1 MGDDLQK
8 QLDLTINQRLTP
20 SMYDRESRAEPVR
33 RSLVDIQNDISSF
46 ARFLKDNKCLE
57 VLLFWKEVEQ
67 FKGLFTREEKAAL
80 FTKIYDLYC
89 KPGAVWEVNFRGAH
103 VKDITKAKEDGGD
116 KGDVDE
122 EVFDA
127 AQLEIYEMMR
137 LDLFPRFADGV
148 KKLSGTRVS
157 TSAALL
163 RSTHAFIHSPYLSLY
178 LRYIGLVEDAEERAK
193 SISEVTSGNNPAA
206 TRSFMRFLR
215 EQMCEEVS
223 SIRREHSLTHS
234 SNARPRKHSL
244 TFSRPLPH
252 MSPPSFVPQ
261 GLLFWMEANDYAL
274 LFQPSDL
281 VTKANEIYDVY
292 MGPNAAVKVNVADR
306 VVKDVEKQM
315 KENNITNF
323 LFVNAQK
330 DIVRAQCHH
339 NLRVCIL
346 STPTHVSD
354 RCGMHCC
361 CFCCCRC
368 TCSSRISSRATRSG
382 AIRRV
387 SSSRR
392 APRGT
397 RSACWIAR
405 GSAIGRR

>member
-8 QLDLTINQRLTP
+8 QLDLTINQRLAP

-148 KKLSGTRVS
+148 KKLSGAPRVS
-157 TSAALL
+157 QQLQRF
-163 RSTHAFIHSPYLSLY
+163 RSTHSPY
-178 LRYIGLVEDAEERAK
+178 
-193 SISEVTSGNNPAA
+193 
-206 TRSFMRFLR
+206 
-215 EQMCEEVS
+215 
-223 SIRREHSLTHS
+223 TH
-234 SNARPRKHSL
+234 P
-244 TFSRPLPH
+244 T
-252 MSPPSFVPQ
+252 
-261 GLLFWMEANDYAL
+261 
-274 LFQPSDL
+274 
-281 VTKANEIYDVY
+281 
-292 MGPNAAVKVNVADR
+292 
-306 VVKDVEKQM
+306 
-315 KENNITNF
+315 
-323 LFVNAQK
+323 
-330 DIVRAQCHH
+330 C
-339 NLRVCIL
+339 L
-346 STPTHVSD
+346 ST
-354 RCGMHCC
+354 C
-361 CFCCCRC
+361 
-368 TCSSRISSRATRSG
+368 AT
-382 AIRRV
+382 
-387 SSSRR
+387 
-392 APRGT
+392 
-397 RSACWIAR
+397 
-405 GSAIGRR
+405 

>member
-8 QLDLTINQRLTP
+8 QLDLTINQRLAP

-157 TSAALL
+157 TSTPQHSSAA
-163 RSTHAFIHSPYLSLY
+163 HSPYTHPTFLH
-178 LRYIGLVEDAEERAK
+178 LRYR
-193 SISEVTSGNNPAA
+193 
-206 TRSFMRFLR
+206 
-215 EQMCEEVS
+215 
-223 SIRREHSLTHS
+223 
-234 SNARPRKHSL
+234 
-244 TFSRPLPH
+244 
-252 MSPPSFVPQ
+252 
-261 GLLFWMEANDYAL
+261 
-274 LFQPSDL
+274 
-281 VTKANEIYDVY
+281 
-292 MGPNAAVKVNVADR
+292 
-306 VVKDVEKQM
+306 
-315 KENNITNF
+315 
-323 LFVNAQK
+323 
-330 DIVRAQCHH
+330 
-339 NLRVCIL
+339 
-346 STPTHVSD
+346 
-354 RCGMHCC
+354 
-361 CFCCCRC
+361 
-368 TCSSRISSRATRSG
+368 
-382 AIRRV
+382 
-387 SSSRR
+387 
-392 APRGT
+392 
-397 RSACWIAR
+397 
-405 GSAIGRR
+405 IGRGRGGARQEYL

>member
-1 MGDDLQK
+1 MVKLLEANPSLLTLVRVGCSAVGLLRGRTRHTPPTAAMGDDLQK
-8 QLDLTINQRLTP
+8 QLDLTINQRLAP

-148 KKLSGTRVS
+148 KKLSGARVS

-163 RSTHAFIHSPYLSLY
+163 RSTLALHSPYPSTPALQDWSRTRRSAPRVSLRSPPATT
-178 LRYIGLVEDAEERAK
+178 LPRRDRSCASFASRCARR
-193 SISEVTSGNNPAA
+193 SAASDGNTASP
-206 TRSFMRFLR
+206 TPPMRVQGNTASPSLA
-215 EQMCEEVS
+215 
-223 SIRREHSLTHS
+223 HSLTC
-234 SNARPRKHSL
+234 L
-244 TFSRPLPH
+244 L
-252 MSPPSFVPQ
+252 PPS
-261 GLLFWMEANDYAL
+261 
-274 LFQPSDL
+274 
-281 VTKANEIYDVY
+281 
-292 MGPNAAVKVNVADR
+292 
-306 VVKDVEKQM
+306 
-315 KENNITNF
+315 
-323 LFVNAQK
+323 
-330 DIVRAQCHH
+330 C
-339 NLRVCIL
+339 
-346 STPTHVSD
+346 
-354 RCGMHCC
+354 
-361 CFCCCRC
+361 
-368 TCSSRISSRATRSG
+368 
-382 AIRRV
+382 RRV
-387 SSSRR
+387 SSSGWRR
-392 APRGT
+392 TTMPCC
-397 RSACWIAR
+397 S
-405 GSAIGRR
+405 SRRTS

>member
-8 QLDLTINQRLTP
+8 QLDLTINQRLAP

-148 KKLSGTRVS
+148 KKLSGARVS

-163 RSTHAFIHSPYLSLY
+163 RSTLALHSPYLSLH

-223 SIRREHSLTHS
+223 SIRRKHTASPTPPMRVQGNTASPSLAHSLTC
-234 SNARPRKHSL
+234 L
-244 TFSRPLPH
+244 L
-252 MSPPSFVPQ
+252 PPS
-261 GLLFWMEANDYAL
+261 
-274 LFQPSDL
+274 
-281 VTKANEIYDVY
+281 
-292 MGPNAAVKVNVADR
+292 
-306 VVKDVEKQM
+306 
-315 KENNITNF
+315 
-323 LFVNAQK
+323 
-330 DIVRAQCHH
+330 C
-339 NLRVCIL
+339 
-346 STPTHVSD
+346 
-354 RCGMHCC
+354 
-361 CFCCCRC
+361 
-368 TCSSRISSRATRSG
+368 
-382 AIRRV
+382 RRV
-387 SSSRR
+387 SSSGWRR
-392 APRGT
+392 TTMPCCSR
-397 RSACWIAR
+397 
-405 GSAIGRR
+405 

>member
-8 QLDLTINQRLTP
+8 QLDLTINQRLAP

-103 VKDITKAKEDGGD
+103 VKDITKAKADGGD

-148 KKLSGTRVS
+148 KKLSGARVS

-163 RSTHAFIHSPYLSLY
+163 RSTLALHSPYLSTPALQDWSRTRRSAPRVS
-178 LRYIGLVEDAEERAK
+178 LRSPPATTLPRRDRSCASFASRCARR
-193 SISEVTSGNNPAA
+193 SAAADGNTASP
-206 TRSFMRFLR
+206 TPMRV
-215 EQMCEEVS
+215 QGN
-223 SIRREHSLTHS
+223 SL
-234 SNARPRKHSL
+234 A
-244 TFSRPLPH
+244 FSRPLPH
-252 MSPPSFVPQ
+252 MSPPSFLPQ

-346 STPTHVSD
+346 STATHVSD

-361 CFCCCRC
+361 CFCRC

-392 APRGT
+392 APRGI
-397 RSACWIAR
+397 RSDCWIAR